1 LRRLLK
7 SKFFIIGLVAVVFLA
22 LAAVSSAEGSSV
34 RAIGNIVS
42 VPIAPLQRAI
52 SFMAEKVGGVF
63 DYFKDVKQTK
73 AQNEELQ
80 RKISELEQENR
91 ELERLK
97 KENQELRD
105 ALNFLDEMENYEP
118 IGCTI
123 IAKDPGN
130 WFEVF
135 TINRGSKDGIEI
147 NAPVI
152 TAYGLVGRVSEVD
165 LFTSRVTT
173 IIDMDSTVA
182 ARVSRSRDIMVVR
195 GDATLRNSGLCRMDY
210 ISPDVDIMPGDLI
223 ETSGLGGI
231 YPKGIIIG
239 EVKEIIHNEGQ
250 FDSYAIISPIVDFK
264 RLEEVIV
271 LKEKP

>member
-1 LRRLLK
+1 MRRLLK
-7 SKFFIIGLVAVVFLA
+7 SKVFIVALVVVVILA
-22 LAAVSSAEGSSV
+22 LAVASSKEGSGIKV
-34 RAIGNIVS
+34 VGNIIS
-42 VPIAPLQRAI
+42 VPIAPLQSVI
-52 SFMAEKVGGVF
+52 SFMSKKIADIF
-63 DYFKDVKQTK
+63 DYFKDVKITK
-73 AQNEELQ
+73 AENEELL
-80 RKISELEQENR
+80 RRISELEKENR
-91 ELERLK
+91 ELERLER
-97 KENQELRD
+97 ENKELRE
-105 ALNFLDEMENYEP
+105 ALNFLDQMESFEP

-165 LFTSRVTT
+165 LFTSKVVS

-182 ARVSRSRDIMVVR
+182 ARLSRSRDIMIVR
-195 GDATLRNSGLCRMDY
+195 GDASLRNSGLCRMDY
-210 ISPDVDIMPGDLI
+210 ISPDVDIIPGDI
-223 ETSGLGGI
+223 VETSGLGGI

-239 EVKEIIHNEGQ
+239 QVKEVIRNEGQ
-250 FDSYAIISPIVDFK
+250 FDSYAIITPVVDFK